1 MRFQALNTA
10 PSTHLVDSL
19 DFGLDVVH
27 SRLTVFVHSIQN
39 IQQLWD
45 ALMCEG
51 SMQPGRS
58 FTGLLA
64 TPFSTDGWI
73 NTITYWTSVLTSLAR
88 SAPRTRG
95 IRFHGVGFGST
106 LKEGLLLVK
115 RFAGWDC
122 DSNPG
127 YTRTSPR
134 MRFEFEFGVKEDEIL
149 ADFETGT
156 VVIGVRFS
164 MLNKRSILLPAEGQF
179 NTYFKL
185 EQLSG
190 STTVNVAILSPNAET
205 MLPAPQYLARYKFSS
220 IQNWEHTSV
229 VSILRHLWFNLASSR
244 NFCVHQAERSVAFGR
259 LVQFL
264 NIGNGWELLVPRD
277 STQRR
282 TRIKWNPEF
291 FDLGLR
297 LGAAFAF
304 HLFLFQFSFKLR
316 LPRARIA
323 QAARELQ
330 NGDVSADVTAP
341 TRSMNPSSQLETRPC
356 AHKFSSI
363 EAAAME
369 RLSLETTLP
378 LDLER
383 HIFELYAHWR
393 PVSIPKLMLVAWRV
407 KVWVEPILYRTL
419 LVNNDDPIAGC
430 VRNVYLDDVGDTTL
444 ELLLSQCTGIEN
456 LWIRHDLDNLIPL
469 FARLSLKDLYADIRP
484 LLPALSP
491 SHPFFSQIT
500 HLELI
505 GGSVDP
511 SPKEMGIWS
520 GLAHLPRLTHLSFN
534 DDDFIDICSP
544 LLQSCKFL
552 VVLICLEMASV
563 DTEADDRAVEEGL
576 QQDLRF
582 VIMGCRLFRKD
593 WQMGTHAG
601 VDYWTR
607 AEVQF
612 RISEDS
618 SEFIV

>member
-1 MRFQALNTA
+1 MNYGNGTWMRQCIQDRDDSITHRVEFPIQA
-10 PSTHLVDSL
+10 
-19 DFGLDVVH
+19 
-27 SRLTVFVHSIQN
+27 SRLITPSLLYSLVCFKQSI
-39 IQQLWD
+39 
-45 ALMCEG
+45 
-51 SMQPGRS
+51 
-58 FTGLLA
+58 
-64 TPFSTDGWI
+64 
-73 NTITYWTSVLTSLAR
+73 
-88 SAPRTRG
+88 
-95 IRFHGVGFGST
+95 
-106 LKEGLLLVK
+106 
-115 RFAGWDC
+115 
-122 DSNPG
+122 
-127 YTRTSPR
+127 
-134 MRFEFEFGVKEDEIL
+134 
-149 ADFETGT
+149 
-156 VVIGVRFS
+156 
-164 MLNKRSILLPAEGQF
+164 
-179 NTYFKL
+179 
-185 EQLSG
+185 
-190 STTVNVAILSPNAET
+190 
-205 MLPAPQYLARYKFSS
+205 
-220 IQNWEHTSV
+220 
-229 VSILRHLWFNLASSR
+229 LWFNLASSR
-244 NFCVHQAERSVAFGR
+244 NFCVHQAEPSVAFGR
-259 LVQFL
+259 SVQVQARSREFL
-264 NIGNGWELLVPRD
+264 NIGNGWELHTGTQSPVPD

-330 NGDVSADVTAP
+330 TDSVCADPARPTLNASLCDSCTTRIALDSEDRVLRQSIAGSGHGRVFLAEDSALSIWDKTPGANRRRGECCPQARIGGSAAGDGGNPVQELSRACGRCAGMAPGTQLLGGYARRTGSLYVGRRKERGISPSGRPAQNPLIDGGADWDIEPPSARADKVVLQVPVPGAVDWLLGAWHDLGAKQSLP
-341 TRSMNPSSQLETRPC
+341 VVGRG
-356 AHKFSSI
+356 
-363 EAAAME
+363 
-369 RLSLETTLP
+369 LSLETTLP

-419 LVNNDDPIAGC
+419 LVNNDDPIAGYPRFTAERVRC